1 MSPDAPRKFEDR
13 LRQRASITRNTNTL
27 ETIPV
32 NYQPHENIPN
42 TPLAASTISF
52 LLGSIFSL
60 GLTLFL
66 TGGISDRWWATYQLG
81 FFLAAW
87 SGFHWGEF
95 AVTAGWNRDKCSVD
109 SFLLDNGA
117 MYHIANGSAL
127 VEYLIILYLK
137 PSLKAYHYISTIE
150 NEANTSPL
158 GVIMVIIGQT
168 LRASAMIQAS
178 TNFSHI
184 VALRKLPSHRLVT
197 NGIYSVFRHPSY
209 AGFFYWAL
217 GTQLVLQ
224 NPISSIGFMLVLWR
238 FFSRRIKVEEK
249 ALVNFFGEEYE
260 NYRRRVSTN
269 IPFIR

>member
-1 MSPDAPRKFEDR
+1 MSSDIPHNFEDR
-13 LRQRASITRNTNTL
+13 LRQRASTTMNANTL

-32 NYQPHENIPN
+32 NHRPHENIPN
-42 TPLAASTISF
+42 TPLSASTISF
-52 LLGSIFSL
+52 LLGCIFSL

-66 TGGISDRWWATYQLG
+66 TGGISGRWWATSQLG

-109 SFLLDNGA
+109 SFLLDNGP
-117 MYHIANGSAL
+117 MYHVANGTAL
-127 VEYLIILYLK
+127 VEYLITLYFK
-137 PSLKAYHYISTIE
+137 PSLKAHPYISTI
-150 NEANTSPL
+150 
-158 GVIMVIIGQT
+158 GIIMTVVGQT
-168 LRASAMIQAS
+168 LRAAAMIQAS

-184 VALRKLPSHRLVT
+184 VAFRKLPSHQLVT
-197 NGIYSVFRHPSY
+197 HGVYSIFRHPSY

-224 NPISSIGFMLVLWR
+224 NPVSSIGFVIVLWN
-238 FFSRRIKVEEK
+238 FFSRRIKAEEK
-249 ALVNFFGEEYE
+249 ALVNFFGKDYE
-260 NYRRRVSTN
+260 TYRRRVGTN